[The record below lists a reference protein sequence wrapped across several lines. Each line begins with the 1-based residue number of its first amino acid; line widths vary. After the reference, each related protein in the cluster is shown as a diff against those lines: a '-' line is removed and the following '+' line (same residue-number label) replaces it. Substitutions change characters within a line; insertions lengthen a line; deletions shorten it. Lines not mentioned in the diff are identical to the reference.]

1 MGWGKA
7 PFASLTT
14 LRGGG
19 GGGRRAQPD
28 MEMRRVLCKNTIFL
42 PLTNLILSENRGGG
56 AEQAPWASPLD
67 LPLRACL
74 HGGEGPQVSEETR
87 LGGVTR
93 LSI

>member
-1 MGWGKA
+1 MGKG
-7 PFASLTT
+7 PICFSHHFEG
-14 LRGGG
+14 R
-19 GGGRRAQPD
+19 GGGRRAHPD
-28 MEMRRVLCKNTIFL
+28 MEMRRVLCKNIIFL

-74 HGGEGPQVSEETR
+74 HGGGGPQVSEETR